1 MENEVKLFM
10 IFDILGDTRRSGPV
24 LWCVERERLEDIKD
38 HILDLLLIARIL
50 KNKLDKFINYDKLYD
65 YIICHDLPEAITGDI
80 TKFEGVSGEEIDR
93 VTEIAIDYLNNL
105 FNGIVDIKRLINEFD
120 NSSTLEAKVAKM
132 IDKVHSA
139 TTFIKYQTEKNI
151 DVNNP
156 NIIKELRDIPFVD
169 EKINEGMDVADI
181 FYEYH
186 RRAVM
191 ISDEECFKYHISRE
205 EANDIVDTILGFIDE
220 FYQEKVN
227 RTLLDSKKGF
237 PKDAMIYNRYRD

>member
-1 MENEVKLFM
+1 M

-24 LWCVERERLEDIKD
+24 LWCVDRERLEDIKD

-50 KNKLDKFINYDKLYD
+50 KNKLDKYINYDKLYD

-93 VTEIAIDYLNNL
+93 VTEIAIDYLDNL
-105 FNGIVDIKRLINEFD
+105 FNGIIDIKRLINEFD

-132 IDKVHSA
+132 VDKVHSA

-156 NIIKELRDIPFVD
+156 KIIKELRYIPFVD

-186 RRAVM
+186 RQAVM
-191 ISDEECFKYHISRE
+191 ISEEERVRYNLSIDD
-205 EANDIVDTILGFIDE
+205 ANIIVNTILGFIDE
-220 FYQEKVN
+220 FYKEKKN
-227 RTLLDSKKGF
+227 KTLLNNKNYF
-237 PKDAMIYNRYRD
+237 PKEAMVYNRNVE